1 MDAWAPISPE
11 EDKGVGNPDRLSIPA
26 QAYIVMVIAAGGALL
41 ALMPVERLGSIS
53 VPYLAIL
60 GAACAVAALAQ
71 VIKVEGS
78 TAKTSYNLGLLVYG
92 FTLVLLGPG
101 AALLVAVF
109 ACLMDWAWNRYP
121 WFIQAFNICCLIV
134 NLSVAG
140 LVFRGVVGAASA
152 LSWRGALAMTAAAMC
167 FVILNHIM
175 VGLAIVFARG
185 ESFAQSGVFGK
196 ISLLMDVTLFAS
208 GSMAG
213 LLWLSSPYLVPLL
226 LIPLYM
232 LSATLRVPS
241 LERQAVLDAKTG
253 LHNARYFHEAL
264 DRELARANRLNRP
277 LCVIVADLD
286 LLRSINNTYGHL
298 AGDSVLTGI
307 ARIFKEN
314 FREHDIVA
322 RFGGEEF
329 SILMPDTL
337 LADAVPRVERLR
349 RTIQSTYFKSSALA
363 EPVKATMSFG
373 IAQRTH
379 DQNAQEILHRAD
391 LALYQAKAEGRNR
404 VRVALDRGSLDWVQ
418 GDSYLEG
425 LEAEEG
431 DSAAYRV
438 MVSEI
443 EGSAPAGTAA
453 AAADSIAAIE
463 GAPAAHTAADGSP
476 VDGSPSTSN
485 GITRNGSPGSGSP
498 GWRVAAVASA
508 VILAATV
515 AFWLSLN
522 ALGSFDLDWYKL
534 GLLAAIAALTELL
547 SVEIYVRE
555 TSVSTSAAPFV
566 AAAVLFG
573 PLGVLV
579 MSIAMAG
586 PAMIK
591 HRSSPLRFFF
601 NTGSHLLAGLGTVW
615 LVQMT
620 PVSAGSSSH
629 WLQFALSIV
638 GAGLLF
644 GITTTLVSTVLSISS
659 KEQVSSIWKEKFSWL
674 ALYYLGLGIVAA
686 AIVLGYEYLGY
697 LGVVLALAPLFILR
711 WAQKEYVTR
720 TKDLVAALRESNE
733 SLTVRAAE
741 VTELNEGLLGALAKA
756 VELRDPFVLG
766 HSQNVARYA
775 IMLARE
781 LHLPEE
787 RIELIRKAALLHD
800 IGKVGI
806 EDHILFKPGRLTPAE
821 YEAVKAHPEMATEV
835 LGACRC
841 LETIATIVLHHHE
854 RYDGRGY
861 PDGLTGLMIP
871 LESRILAVA
880 DALEAITSGRPYR
893 AGSAADVALK
903 EIRDNV
909 GRQFDPEVVAAL
921 ISVTSREDESLIVDS
936 AAQVHPRRGAVEDG
950 GPLAAARPRGVGPE
964 PGNDPACL
972 PATR

>member
-1 MDAWAPISPE
+1 M
-11 EDKGVGNPDRLSIPA
+11 GNPDRLSIPA

-41 ALMPVERLGSIS
+41 GLVPLQHLGSFNL
-53 VPYLAIL
+53 PNLAIL
-60 GAACAVAALAQ
+60 GGACAVAAMAQ
-71 VIKVEGS
+71 VVKVEGS
-78 TAKTSYNLGLLVYG
+78 TAKTSYNLSLLVYG

-101 AALLVAVF
+101 PAVLVAVF
-109 ACLMDWAWNRYP
+109 ACLIDWAWNRYP
-121 WFIQAFNICCLIV
+121 WFIQAFNICCLIA
-134 NLSVAG
+134 NLCVAG
-140 LVFRGVVGAASA
+140 LVFRGVLGAAPT
-152 LSWRGALAMTAAAMC
+152 LSWRGALALIAAAMT
-167 FVILNHIM
+167 FVILNHVM

-196 ISLLMDVTLFAS
+196 ISLLMDATLFAS
-208 GSMAG
+208 GSLAG
-213 LLWLSSPYLVPLL
+213 LLWLSSPYLVPVL
-226 LIPLYM
+226 LIPIYM

-241 LERQAVLDAKTG
+241 LERQVVLDAKTG

-264 DRELARANRLNRP
+264 DRELARANRFDRP

-286 LLRSINNTYGHL
+286 LLRSINNAYGHL
-298 AGDSVLTGI
+298 TGDAVLTGI

-349 RTIQSTYFKSSALA
+349 RIIEATYFESSALV

-373 IAQRTH
+373 IAQRIY

-431 DSAAYRV
+431 DSTAYRV
-438 MVSEI
+438 MILGTEAS
-443 EGSAPAGTAA
+443 GPAGIATIVNPVAA
-453 AAADSIAAIE
+453 MDRS
-463 GAPAAHTAADGSP
+463 PAAHTVAESSLVAGSS
-476 VDGSPSTSN
+476 VAGSTSVAH
-485 GITRNGSPGSGSP
+485 GTTTNGSRGSGFP

-508 VILAATV
+508 VILAATA
-515 AFWLSLN
+515 AFWLSLS

-534 GLLAAIAALTELL
+534 GLLAAIAVLTELL

-573 PLGVLV
+573 PIGVLV

-615 LVQMT
+615 LVHVT
-620 PVSAGSSSH
+620 PIPAEGWSH

-644 GITTTLVSTVLSISS
+644 GTTTTLVSAVLSFTS
-659 KEQVSSIWKEKFSWL
+659 KEQVSTIWKEKFSWL

-733 SLTVRAAE
+733 TLMVRAAE

-775 IMLARE
+775 VLLGCE
-781 LHLPEE
+781 LRLPEE
-787 RIELIRKAALLHD
+787 RIEIIRKAALLHD

-806 EDHILFKPGRLTPAE
+806 EDHILFKPGRLTPDE

-841 LETIATIVLHHHE
+841 LETIAAIVLHHHE

-861 PDGLTGLMIP
+861 PNGLTGLTIP

-893 AGSAADVALK
+893 AGSAADAALK

-921 ISVTSREDESLIVDS
+921 ISVASREDESLIVDS
-936 AAQVHPRRGAVEDG
+936 AAQVQPRRGAVDESG
-950 GPLAAARPRGVGPE
+950 RPAAARPSTVGPE
-964 PGNDPACL
+964 LGTDPAFL